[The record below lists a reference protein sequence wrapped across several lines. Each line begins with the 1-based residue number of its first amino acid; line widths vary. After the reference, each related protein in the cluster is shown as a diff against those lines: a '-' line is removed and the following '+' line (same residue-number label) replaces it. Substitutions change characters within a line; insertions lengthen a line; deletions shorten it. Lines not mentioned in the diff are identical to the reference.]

1 MAGPEALSSRD
12 SQSLGKVPPHSLEAE
27 EALLGSAL
35 LSREA
40 VSRLMEEVR
49 PADFYSPS
57 NQTVYE
63 AMKGLF
69 DTGKPIDTVTVSEL
83 IFKDSK
89 NSKSINASYIARLV
103 DNVPSSANFERYI
116 EIVLEHSHRRKL
128 LKASGRIELLAMA
141 MDKEIHSVL
150 DEAEQTIFT
159 ASDDAIGDGLVGVN
173 DVLEDAIERIEEIEN
188 RGTGLS
194 GLPTYFS
201 DLDYYLS
208 GLQEGNLVVLASR
221 PSMGKSSLGLN
232 IATNAS
238 KEDKV
243 VAFFSLEMTKEELV
257 QRVLFSEAKVT
268 SGDARNGQLGPEKW
282 SRVVEAA
289 SKVNSLP
296 LYFDDAPVITVTD
309 IRAKSRRL
317 KSSKGLDLIIVDY
330 LQLMSGRLR
339 AENRQV
345 EVSEISRSLKIL
357 ARELECPV
365 VALSQLSRN
374 LEQRQDKRPMLS
386 DLRESGSIEQD
397 ADVVMFLY
405 RDEVYDMESP
415 DQGMAEVLVAKHR
428 SGPTGKVKLAWL
440 KHYTRFSDMAR
451 NTDSPPSEEY

>member
-1 MAGPEALSSRD
+1 MVGPEAISSRD
-12 SQSLGKVPPHSLEAE
+12 NQSLGKVPPHSLEAE

-35 LSREA
+35 LSRDA

-89 NSKSINASYIARLV
+89 NSTSINASYIARLV

-159 ASDDAIGDGLVGVN
+159 ASDDAIGDGLVGVT
-173 DVLEDAIERIEEIEN
+173 DVLEGAIERIEEIEN

-194 GLPTYFS
+194 GLPTYFT
-201 DLDYYLS
+201 DLDNYLS
-208 GLQEGNLVVLASR
+208 GLQEGNLAVIASR
-221 PSMGKSSLGLN
+221 PSMGKSSLALN
-232 IATNAS
+232 IGTNVAR
-238 KEDKV
+238 EGKV

-268 SGDARNGQLGPEKW
+268 SGDARKGQLGPEKW

-289 SKVNSLP
+289 SKVNNLP

-317 KSSKGLDLIIVDY
+317 KSAKNLDLIIVDY
-330 LQLMSGRLR
+330 LQLMQSSSGD
-339 AENRQV
+339 NRQQ
-345 EVSEISRSLKIL
+345 EIAEISRNLKNL
-357 ARELECPV
+357 ARELKVPIL
-365 VALSQLSRN
+365 ALSQLNRAA
-374 LEQRQDKRPMLS
+374 EAREDKRPRLG
-386 DLRESGSIEQD
+386 DLRESGAIEQD
-397 ADVVMFLY
+397 ADIVMMLY
-405 RDEVYDMESP
+405 RDDYYNPGTDVP
-415 DQGMAEVLVAKHR
+415 GVAEVNIVKNR
-428 SGPTGKVKLAWL
+428 SGMTGKVELF
-440 KHYTRFSDMAR
+440 FSKEFTQFSNYSR
-451 NTDSPPSEEY
+451 QEQQ

>member
-35 LSREA
+35 LSRDA

-173 DVLEDAIERIEEIEN
+173 DVLESAIERIEEIEN
-188 RGTGLS
+188 RGTG
-194 GLPTYFS
+194 
-201 DLDYYLS
+201 LS

-232 IATNAS
+232 IATNVA
-238 KEDKV
+238 KEGKV

-268 SGDARNGQLGPEKW
+268 SGDARKGQLGAEKW

-289 SKVNSLP
+289 SKVNNLP

-330 LQLMSGRLR
+330 LQLMQSSSGD
-339 AENRQV
+339 NRQQ
-345 EVSEISRSLKIL
+345 EIAEISRNLKNL
-357 ARELECPV
+357 ARELRVPIL
-365 VALSQLSRN
+365 ALSQLNRAA
-374 LEQRQDKRPMLS
+374 EAREDKRPRLG
-386 DLRESGSIEQD
+386 DLRESGAIEQD
-397 ADVVMFLY
+397 ADIVMMLY
-405 RDEVYDMESP
+405 RDDYYNPGTEIPGV
-415 DQGMAEVLVAKHR
+415 AEVNIVKNR
-428 SGPTGKVKLAWL
+428 SGQTGKVELF
-440 KHYTRFSDMAR
+440 FSKEFTQFS
-451 NTDSPPSEEY
+451 NYSKQEQQ

>member
-1 MAGPEALSSRD
+1 MVGPEAISSRD
-12 SQSLGKVPPHSLEAE
+12 NQSLGKVPPHSLEAE

-35 LSREA
+35 LSRDA

-89 NSKSINASYIARLV
+89 NSTSINASYIARLV

-159 ASDDAIGDGLVGVN
+159 ASDDAIGDGLVGVT
-173 DVLEDAIERIEEIEN
+173 DVLESAIERIEEIEN

-194 GLPTYFS
+194 GLPTYFT
-201 DLDYYLS
+201 DLDNYLS
-208 GLQEGNLVVLASR
+208 GLQEGNLAVIASR
-221 PSMGKSSLGLN
+221 HSMGKSSLALN
-232 IATNAS
+232 IGTNVA
-238 KEDKV
+238 KEGKV

-268 SGDARNGQLGPEKW
+268 SGDARKGQLGPEKW

-289 SKVNSLP
+289 SKVNNLP

-317 KSSKGLDLIIVDY
+317 KSAKNLDLIIVDY
-330 LQLMSGRLR
+330 LQLMQSSSGD
-339 AENRQV
+339 NRQQ
-345 EVSEISRSLKIL
+345 EIAEISRNLKNL
-357 ARELECPV
+357 ARELKVPIL
-365 VALSQLSRN
+365 ALSQLNSAAEAR
-374 LEQRQDKRPMLS
+374 EDKRPRLG
-386 DLRESGSIEQD
+386 DLRESGAIEQD
-397 ADVVMFLY
+397 ADIVMMLY
-405 RDEVYDMESP
+405 RDDYYNPGTDAPGV
-415 DQGMAEVLVAKHR
+415 AEVNIVKNR
-428 SGPTGKVKLAWL
+428 SGMTGKVELF
-440 KHYTRFSDMAR
+440 FSKEFTQFSNYSR
-451 NTDSPPSEEY
+451 QEQQ

>member
-35 LSREA
+35 LSRDA

-173 DVLEDAIERIEEIEN
+173 DVLESAIERIEEIEN

-232 IATNAS
+232 IATNVA
-238 KEDKV
+238 KEGKV

-268 SGDARNGQLGPEKW
+268 SGDARKGQLGAEKW

-289 SKVNSLP
+289 SKVNNLP

-330 LQLMSGRLR
+330 LQLMQSSSGD
-339 AENRQV
+339 NRQQ
-345 EVSEISRSLKIL
+345 EIAEISRNLKNL
-357 ARELECPV
+357 ARELRVPIL
-365 VALSQLSRN
+365 ALSQLNRAA
-374 LEQRQDKRPMLS
+374 EAREDKRPRLG
-386 DLRESGSIEQD
+386 DLRESGAIEQD
-397 ADVVMFLY
+397 ADIVMMLY
-405 RDEVYDMESP
+405 RDDYYNPGTEIPGV
-415 DQGMAEVLVAKHR
+415 AEVNIVKNR
-428 SGPTGKVKLAWL
+428 SGQTGKVELF
-440 KHYTRFSDMAR
+440 FSKEFTQFS
-451 NTDSPPSEEY
+451 NYSKKEQQ